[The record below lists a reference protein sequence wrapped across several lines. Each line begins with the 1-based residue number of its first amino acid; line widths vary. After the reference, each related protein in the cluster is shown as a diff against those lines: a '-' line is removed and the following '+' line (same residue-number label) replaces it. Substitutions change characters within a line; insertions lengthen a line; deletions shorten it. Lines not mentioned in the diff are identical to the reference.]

1 MAGRAGF
8 EGGAA
13 RRATHECADAM
24 HVSELQYFPVSLPF
38 LLLFWG
44 LIFLLVGL
52 TVLRVLRYASVS
64 MGITEGA
71 LIAIL
76 GLSLLGSYVNIPV
89 AYLPG
94 HRTVAAGEISFFGM
108 TYIVPMVRQTHATVL
123 MVNVGGAIIP
133 VCLSLYLLLK
143 HRLYLLAAIGTAFV
157 AMVCHYLAHPVPG
170 FGIALPIFVP
180 AIATAIIAIALTRRQ
195 AAPLAYISGS
205 IGTLI
210 GADLLNLG
218 IVQSLGAPVASIGGA
233 GTFDGIFV
241 TGLLAV
247 LYAGFARFLPA

>member
-1 MAGRAGF
+1 MAALWHD
-8 EGGAA
+8 AP
-13 RRATHECADAM
+13 AM
-24 HVSELQYFPVSLPF
+24 HGSQLQYFPVSWPF
-38 LLLFWG
+38 LLIFWG
-44 LIFLLVGL
+44 LLILLIGL
-52 TVLRVLRYASVS
+52 ATLRLLRYASLS
-64 MGITEGA
+64 MGISEGA

-76 GLSLLGSYVNIPV
+76 GLSLLGSYINIPV

-94 HRTVAAGEISFFGM
+94 HRTVTAGEISFFGM
-108 TYIVPMVRQTHATVL
+108 TYIVPLVQQTRATVL
-123 MVNVGGAIIP
+123 AVNVGGAIIP

-143 HRLYLLAAIGTAFV
+143 HRLFLLGAIGTAFV
-157 AMVCHYLAHPVPG
+157 AVVCHFLAQPVPG

-180 AIATAIIAIALTRRQ
+180 AVATAIIAVALTRRR

-205 IGTLI
+205 FGTLI

-218 IVQSLGAPVASIGGA
+218 AVQSLGAPVASIGGA

-247 LYAGFARFLPA
+247 LYAGFSRFLYD

>member
-1 MAGRAGF
+1 
-8 EGGAA
+8 
-13 RRATHECADAM
+13 M
-24 HVSELQYFPVSLPF
+24 HGSQLQYFPVSLPF
-38 LLLFWG
+38 LLIFWG
-44 LIFLLVGL
+44 LIIVLIGL
-52 TVLRVLRYASVS
+52 AVLRTLRYASVS

-76 GLSLLGSYVNIPV
+76 GLSLLGSYINIPV
-89 AYLPG
+89 GYLPG
-94 HRTVAAGEISFFGM
+94 HRTVTAGEISFFGM

-123 MVNVGGAIIP
+123 AVNVGGAIIP

-143 HRLYLLAAIGTAFV
+143 NQLFVLGAVGTVFV
-157 AMVCHYLAHPVPG
+157 AAVCHFLAQPVPG

-180 AIATAIIAIALTRRQ
+180 AIATAIIAIALTRRR

-205 IGTLI
+205 FGPLI

-218 IVQSLGAPVASIGGA
+218 SVQALGAPVASIGGA
-233 GTFDGIFV
+233 GTFVGIFV

-247 LYAGFARFLPA
+247 LYAGFSRYLHD